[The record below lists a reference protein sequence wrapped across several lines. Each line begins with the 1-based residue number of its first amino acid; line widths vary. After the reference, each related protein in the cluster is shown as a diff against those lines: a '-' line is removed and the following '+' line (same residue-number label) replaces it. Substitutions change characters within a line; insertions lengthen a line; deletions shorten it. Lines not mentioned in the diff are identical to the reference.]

1 MARNKS
7 LLREYVEILL
17 FTVLLFL
24 FIRAEVVQAFRI
36 PSESMEATLQVGDFL
51 LVNKFIYGPGIP
63 FTDIRMPAWRDP
75 EPGDILV
82 FPYPRNPA
90 QMFIKR
96 CIAVSGQ
103 KVEIRDKRVY
113 VDDVMVENPPQVKF
127 DDPSVRAAARSTRDN
142 WGPKIVP
149 AGALFVM
156 GDNRDY
162 SSDSRYWGFVDR
174 EDVVGNAFIIY
185 WSWERQ
191 REDPE
196 LVWQSSRPLESMA
209 SLVYVLGYNIVHV
222 PWRVRWNRIGRIVM

>member
-1 MARNKS
+1 MAKQKS
-7 LLREYVEILL
+7 VLREYTEIVLL
-17 FTVLLFL
+17 TVLLFL

-51 LVNKFIYGPGIP
+51 LVNKFIYGPGVP
-63 FTDIRMPAWRDP
+63 FTDIRFPAWRDP
-75 EPGDILV
+75 QPGDILV

-96 CIAVSGQ
+96 CIAVAGQ
-103 KVEIRDKRVY
+103 KVEIRDKKVY
-113 VDDVMVENPPQVKF
+113 VDDVLVQNPPQVKF
-127 DDPSVRAAARSTRDN
+127 EDATIRAPHRSTRDN
-142 WGPKIVP
+142 WGPRIVP
-149 AGALFVM
+149 ADHLFVM

-174 EDVVGNAFIIY
+174 KEVVGNAFVIY
-185 WSWERQ
+185 WSWERY
-191 REDPE
+191 RDDPD
-196 LVWQSSRPLESMA
+196 LVWQSSSPLESMA